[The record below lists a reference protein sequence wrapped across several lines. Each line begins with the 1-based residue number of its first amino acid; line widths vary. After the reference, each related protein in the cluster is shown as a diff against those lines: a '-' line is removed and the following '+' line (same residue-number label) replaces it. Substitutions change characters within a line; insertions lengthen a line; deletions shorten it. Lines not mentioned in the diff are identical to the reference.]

1 MVRCGRACKVDRETN
16 SQIGVKSRQCG
27 VIEGR
32 GRNMVSIPKKKRNF
46 QQYEV
51 MLSKEVRRGLN
62 YPLDFMT
69 GRPLVNLMKVLW
81 VERGGGSLNGV
92 NDE

>member
-1 MVRCGRACKVDRETN
+1 MWK
-16 SQIGVKSRQCG
+16 SLQSRQRNQQPNRSEIKA
-27 VIEGR
+27 VWRYRSR
-32 GRNMVSIPKKKRNF
+32 GRNMGSSPKKKRNF
-46 QQYEV
+46 QQYKV
-51 MLSKEVRRGLN
+51 MLSKEVRRGFN

-92 NDE
+92 KDE

>member
-1 MVRCGRACKVDRETN
+1 MWK
-16 SQIGVKSRQCG
+16 SLQSRQRNQQPNRSEIKAVWRCR
-27 VIEGR
+27 GR

-46 QQYEV
+46 QQYKV
-51 MLSKEVRRGLN
+51 MLSKEVRRGLK
-62 YPLDFMT
+62 YPLDFIT